1 MSTTAEPAGTG
12 VRDVTFENGT
22 RARLTTADSDNAGNL
37 AARLGLADGG
47 PVIVVFG
54 GAAGLTGAAR
64 EHVAKVLAP
73 AVVEAALGTGASIV
87 DGGTAAGVMAAMG
100 REVAARGSR
109 LPLVGVAPD
118 GLVTYP
124 GRPPDGAAGDDLEAL
139 EPNHSHFVLAPCVEW
154 GGETRLLLDVAEAL
168 AGAAPIVAVVAGGG
182 VVTREET
189 LQAMRRHWPV
199 VVVEATGGT
208 ADEIVR
214 GSRVRWPARRAAT
227 GILPRRWR
235 AWMKAARRGSVQKAD
250 ATLAEI
256 VREGTLHMFTGNQPD
271 RLARMLTWQLR
282 DEGVLKLAWSRFAR
296 YDTLAKKSRSGFE
309 RLQLAILLL
318 AVAATFVALLQHALG
333 GRDDGSRTWLFTALH
348 WTVVALPIGVSVLI
362 ATANRLGSGKRWILL
377 RAGAEGIKREIF
389 QYRTKTGRYRPPA
402 EAGAPTRD
410 QVLARRV
417 GAIDQALM
425 RTEVSSGAL
434 PEYTGPM
441 PPVMDGVL
449 ADDDGLS
456 SLDAKRYLEI
466 RVTNQLSYYRLKT
479 VGLERKLRR
488 LQLLILLAGGAGAL
502 VAAAGAELWVGL
514 ATAVAA
520 AAAAHLAYLQVE
532 STLVAYNQAAARLD
546 DLQARWLAATSP
558 DPDGRRFG
566 QLVEDAELAVE
577 TELSGWVQQMTEAL
591 EREGS
596 HSERDDH

>member
-1 MSTTAEPAGTG
+1 MSTTAEPAGAG
-12 VRDVTFENGT
+12 VREVNFENGT
-22 RARLTTADSDNAGNL
+22 RARLTTADSDDAGNL
-37 AARLGLADGG
+37 AVRLGLADGG

-54 GAAGLTGAAR
+54 GAASLTGAAQ

-87 DGGTAAGVMAAMG
+87 DGGTAAGVMAAIG
-100 REVAARGSR
+100 CEVAARGSR

-124 GRPPDGAAGDDLEAL
+124 GRPPDGAAADDLEAL
-139 EPNHSHFVLAPCVEW
+139 EPNHSHFVLAPSVEW
-154 GGETRLLLDVAEAL
+154 GGETRLLLDVAETL
-168 AGAAPIVAVVAGGG
+168 AGGAPVVAVVAGGG

-189 LQAMRRHWPV
+189 LQAMQRHWPV
-199 VVVEATGGT
+199 VVVEATGGA
-208 ADEIVR
+208 ADEIAR
-214 GSRVRWPARRAAT
+214 SSRVRRAGRPAAT
-227 GILPRRWR
+227 GLSRRWR
-235 AWMKAARRGSVQKAD
+235 ARIQGARRGAQKVD

-256 VREGTLHMFTGNQPD
+256 VRGGTLYMFTGDQPD

-296 YDTLAKKSRSGFE
+296 YDTLANRSRSGFE

-318 AVAATFVALLQHALG
+318 AVAATFMALLQHALG
-333 GRDDGSRTWLFTALH
+333 GRDGGSRTWLLTGLH
-348 WTVVALPIGVSVLI
+348 WTVVALPIGISVLI
-362 ATANRLGSGKRWILL
+362 ATTNRLGPGKRWILL

-389 QYRTKTGRYRPPA
+389 RYRTKTGRYRPPG
-402 EAGAPTRD
+402 EPGAPTPD

-441 PPVMDGVL
+441 PPAMDGAL

-456 SLDAKRYLEI
+456 SLNPQRYLEI

-488 LQLLILLAGGAGAL
+488 LQLLILLAGGAGTL
-502 VAAAGAELWVGL
+502 VAAAGAELWIGL
-514 ATAVAA
+514 ATAIAA

-546 DLQARWLAATSP
+546 DLQARWLAAISP
-558 DPDGRRFG
+558 DPDGRRFD
-566 QLVEDAELAVE
+566 QLVEDAEAAVE